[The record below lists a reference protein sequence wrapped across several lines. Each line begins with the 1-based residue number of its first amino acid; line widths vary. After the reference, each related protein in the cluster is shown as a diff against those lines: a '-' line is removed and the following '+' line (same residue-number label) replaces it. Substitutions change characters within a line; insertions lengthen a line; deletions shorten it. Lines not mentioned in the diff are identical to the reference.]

1 MNVRVTDIARG
12 ELLEAGLK
20 DGGVLRLSVR
30 PGGCAGMQ
38 YEAEIAEEVAPF
50 EAIVYD
56 TEGVRIAAKTSDAEH
71 LDGLT
76 IDFSTDL
83 VRPGFILSNPK
94 AQGSCG
100 CGASFGGKKGG
111 CGG

>member
-1 MNVRVTDIARG
+1 MNVRVTDTARG

-30 PGGCAGMQ
+30 PGGCSGMQ
-38 YEAEIAEEVAPF
+38 YQAEIAESVTADET
-50 EAIVYD
+50 IVYD
-56 TEGVRIAAKTSDAEH
+56 AGGVRIAASTRDAEY

-94 AQGSCG
+94 AKGSCG
-100 CGASFGGKKGG
+100 CGSSFGGQKGG